1 MILHYGRRDF
11 FFTFDKCAFSDRIV
25 LKFPQPSYKV
35 VLDKAIYSNF

>member
-1 MILHYGRRDF
+1 MISYYERKDL
-11 FFTFDKCAFSDRIV
+11 FTFDKCAFSDRIV